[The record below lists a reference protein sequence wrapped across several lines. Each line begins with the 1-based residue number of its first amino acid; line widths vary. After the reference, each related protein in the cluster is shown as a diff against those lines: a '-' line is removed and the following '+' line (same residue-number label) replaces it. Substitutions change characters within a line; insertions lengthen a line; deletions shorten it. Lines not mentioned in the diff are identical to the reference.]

1 MRLIKEHSLQK
12 LEYLKKYIKGYLT
25 ATKRLQAKYYIDA
38 FAGTGKCL
46 LHNTKQ
52 QVDGSSLIA
61 LKTEGFF
68 NKYILIEK
76 NENNFKILKEC
87 IKNEILEDK
96 LSLIEF
102 YNENCNEFLKKYNYN
117 PSPYVGYFVLLDPA
131 GPELEWET
139 INVLSKLKKIDL
151 LILYPYDMSLVR
163 LVTKYPWKLD
173 KFYGGN
179 EWLDIYKKRRNAAN
193 ARNNLLKFYIHN
205 LEGLGFE
212 SKFIDCR
219 PIRRKLR
226 EGKLLY
232 YLIFVTHNPVAKK
245 IISYIFDKEL
255 DGQETLKF
263 N

>member
-12 LEYLKKYIKGYLT
+12 LEYLRKYIKGYLT
-25 ATKRLQAKYYIDA
+25 ATKRLQTKYYIDA

-61 LKTEGFF
+61 LRAEGIFS
-68 NKYILIEK
+68 KYILIEK

-87 IKNEILEDK
+87 LKNEIPEDR
-96 LSLIEF
+96 LNLIEF
-102 YNENCNEFLKKYNYN
+102 YNGDCNVFLKEYKFN

-173 KFYGGN
+173 KFYGSK
-179 EWLDIYKKRRNAAN
+179 EWLDIYKKRTSATN

-205 LEGLGFE
+205 LEQLGFE
-212 SKFIDCR
+212 SEFIDCR
-219 PIRRKLR
+219 PIRRKFR

-232 YLIFVTHNPVAKK
+232 YLIFATHNSVAKK
-245 IISYIFDKEL
+245 IISYIFNKEL
-255 DGQETLKF
+255 DGQETLKL